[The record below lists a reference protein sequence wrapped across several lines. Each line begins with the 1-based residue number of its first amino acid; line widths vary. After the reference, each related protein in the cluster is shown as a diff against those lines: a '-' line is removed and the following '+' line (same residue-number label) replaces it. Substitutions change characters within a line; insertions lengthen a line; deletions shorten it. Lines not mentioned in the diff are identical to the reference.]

1 MKQTKVKKRQKQ
13 ANQFLENSKHFEWKR
28 EEKLKSS
35 VYNCPMTGPPWRMK
49 KLYREPK
56 NTNRH
61 KQPSPHITDTRTHAV
76 LRKKEHVHLLRTHPR
91 S

>member
-1 MKQTKVKKRQKQ
+1 MKQTKVKKKKKTKTGKPILGEFQ
-13 ANQFLENSKHFEWKR
+13 NFER

-61 KQPSPHITDTRTHAV
+61 KHPSPHVTDTRTHAV
-76 LRKKEHVHLLRTHPR
+76 LRKKKHVH
-91 S
+91 